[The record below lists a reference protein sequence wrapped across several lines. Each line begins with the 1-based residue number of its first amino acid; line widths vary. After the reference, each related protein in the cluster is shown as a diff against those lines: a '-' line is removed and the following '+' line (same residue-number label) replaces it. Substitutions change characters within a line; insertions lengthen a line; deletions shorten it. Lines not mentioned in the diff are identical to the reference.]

1 MSRSRRIVRPVYPD
15 QIVHQ
20 VIEIERQSTQG
31 RAQGRAQVTSTR
43 SSRDGQV
50 LLEVHHARMQIAAE
64 SLTTARKPT
73 SIAGEESASAIGRRL
88 CTLQCVGISHVK
100 KRGSSSASTLRRMK
114 SIRASPQLYV
124 SEITTTQVLVALAT
138 KDACSQ
144 GLRRSHRVHIAPV
157 LITVRYRWQPSD
169 FLLSSLTSPHKV
181 DYASRR
187 LPGSW
192 RQRSYHHVR
201 ASG

>member
-1 MSRSRRIVRPVYPD
+1 MSRSKRIVRPASPD
-15 QIVHQ
+15 QVVQ
-20 VIEIERQSTQG
+20 QLVEIERAGPRTGDVDQIEPRRG
-31 RAQGRAQVTSTR
+31 
-43 SSRDGQV
+43 V

-73 SIAGEESASAIGRRL
+73 SIAGEESASAIGRRV
-88 CTLQCVGISHVK
+88 CECVGISHVK
-100 KRGSSSASTLRRMK
+100 KRRSSSASTLRRMK
-114 SIRASPQLYV
+114 SIRASPQSYV
-124 SEITTTQVLVALAT
+124 PKITTAQVLVPLAT